1 MHRWLCLW
9 AVVGSSAVH
18 ASWPT
23 DVQGSCSGTL
33 TETWGDS
40 ITLSCTGDLALSG
53 LTPQARLEAV
63 DSITLS
69 ADGSLTID
77 NLTLR
82 ALNISLWGGS
92 SVTLHQSIHLDVSG
106 ATRVTQR
113 PPTSPRADLQWGE
126 LDIQRGAVISVSQP
140 QTADVQ
146 RFTGGA
152 LTLGSAGIVSLNNTT
167 GFVLAVAPALT
178 VPEPTTWALML
189 AGALVVAGCR
199 RR

>member
-1 MHRWLCLW
+1 MRPKRGDFFMHRWLCLW

-82 ALNISLWGGS
+82 ALNVSLWGGQS
-92 SVTLHQSIHLDVSG
+92 FTMSDTSHLEHAGSVVWVPGH
-106 ATRVTQR
+106 VTIT
-113 PPTSPRADLQWGE
+113 P
-126 LDIQRGAVISVSQP
+126 
-140 QTADVQ
+140 
-146 RFTGGA
+146 
-152 LTLGSAGIVSLNNTT
+152 LTPVFLNLT
-167 GFVLAVAPALT
+167 PA